1 MNYNPSLYEINIRA
15 FLKRFGEDAA
25 LENIPDDYWMELRSK
40 GIDYVWLMGVWKTCE
55 ENVDKYCF
63 EDYLI
68 KSYDKAL
75 SDWRRRDVI
84 GSPFAIDKYE
94 VNPRLGTEES
104 LLKLKNLLND
114 IGIKLILD
122 FVPNHFGADTSLLR
136 DAPDIFLKVDE
147 SNYLKDPHTFFKPFE
162 DRDEYYAHGRD
173 PFFPAWQDTIQVNL
187 MSRKARGYYID
198 ILGKMTRLC
207 DGIRCDM
214 AMLAMNNVFKNTW
227 AGVYN
232 NAEDEGPVVEFWE
245 EIIGSVRSVRND
257 FIFIAEAYWDLEWKL
272 QQQGFDYTY
281 DKKLTDR
288 ITAGYVRDIH
298 DHLMA
303 EESYQ
308 KKSVRF
314 IENHDE
320 ERSVTLLGKEKA
332 LAAAV
337 IISTIQGMRFY
348 FDGQFEGKKIKLPVQ
363 LGREPAEPVNKEIKN
378 FYDKLL
384 SIVSSDVLKKGKWT
398 LLEPA
403 PAWDGNSTY
412 LNMLAWEW
420 THQHKNCLVVINF
433 SDKTSS
439 CRIKL
444 DLRDYDEE
452 ILLNDLLND
461 KVYRRSSEEI
471 IMQGLY
477 IELKPYASHIF
488 MWE

>member
-1 MNYNPSLYEINIRA
+1 MNYNPALYEINIRT
-15 FLKRFGEDAA
+15 FLKRFGKNAT
-25 LENIPDDYWMELRSK
+25 LENIPHDFWLELRSK
-40 GIDYVWLMGVWKTCE
+40 GIDYVWLMGIWKTCE
-55 ENVDKYCF
+55 KSIDKYCF

-75 SDWRRRDVI
+75 SDWRREDVI
-84 GSPFAIDKYE
+84 GSPFAIDRYE
-94 VNPRLGTEES
+94 VNPRLGSEES
-104 LLKLKNLLND
+104 LLKLKKQLNK

-122 FVPNHFGADTSLLR
+122 FVPNHFGADTSLLSEI
-136 DAPDIFLKVDE
+136 PEIFLRVEK
-147 SNYLKDPHTFFKPFE
+147 SNYLKDSHTFFKPF
-162 DRDEYYAHGRD
+162 DEEGYYAHGRD

-187 MSRKARGYYID
+187 LSRKTRSYYIETLKN
-198 ILGKMTRLC
+198 ITNLC

-227 AGVYN
+227 AGVYEN
-232 NAEDEGPVVEFWE
+232 SKTEASDIEFWE
-245 EIIGSVRSVRND
+245 EIIGAVRLYRSD

-298 DHLMA
+298 DHLKA

-320 ERSVTLLGKEKA
+320 ERSLALLGKEKA

-348 FDGQFEGKKIKLPVQ
+348 FDGQFEGKKIKLPIQ
-363 LGREPAEPVNKEIKN
+363 LGREPVEAVNKEIKD
-378 FYDKLL
+378 FYEKLL
-384 SIVSSDVLKKGKWT
+384 KITSSDVFKKGKWK
-398 LLEPA
+398 LLEPE
-403 PAWDGNSTY
+403 PAWEGNSSH
-412 LNMLAWEW
+412 LNMLSWEW
-420 THQHKNCLVVINF
+420 RYKNKNCLVVINF
-433 SDKTSS
+433 SDKTST
-439 CRIKL
+439 CRLKF
-444 DLRDYDEE
+444 DLRNYDEV
-452 ILLNDLLND
+452 IVLNDLLND
-461 KVYRRSSEEI
+461 KIYRRNSEEI

-477 IELKPYASHIF
+477 IELKPYSSHIF
-488 MWE
+488 IWE